1 MGNENK
7 GQFDPE
13 VLYEDNHLLVVNKP
27 AGMLVQG
34 DDTGDLPLIEHCKQ
48 YLKRKYN
55 KPGNVF
61 MGLVHRLDRPVGG
74 VIVLAR
80 TGKALAR
87 LNKQFKDQHP
97 QKTYLAL
104 VKNKPP
110 KTKDRLVDFLKKNPK
125 QNKSYSA
132 DPNEKDAKKAILDY
146 EIIGRSEQ
154 YYLLKINLLTG
165 RHHQIRCQLAH
176 MGCSVGGDLKYGFPR
191 SNPDGNI
198 SLHARSITISHPVRK
213 ESMNFTAELPRE
225 KVWQLFRNTV
235 KDCD

>member
-1 MGNENK
+1 
-7 GQFDPE
+7 
-13 VLYEDNHLLVVNKP
+13 
-27 AGMLVQG
+27 
-34 DDTGDLPLIEHCKQ
+34 
-48 YLKRKYN
+48 
-55 KPGNVF
+55 

-176 MGCSVGGDLKYGFPR
+176 MGCPVRGDLKYGFPR

-213 ESMNFTAELPRE
+213 ESMTFTAELPRE